1 MDPRILKVVTLL
13 EENPHK
19 TLSPADLA
27 QAVNLSLPRL
37 RSLFRAETGEP
48 LARYQKMVRMRE
60 ARRLL
65 QDTFFSVKEI
75 MLKVGIND
83 ESHFVRDF
91 KRIYGVTPTQSRS
104 QCRELNARG
113 AFTCP
118 VKSANK

>member
-1 MDPRILKVVTLL
+1 MDLRIRKVVALL
-13 EENPHK
+13 EENPHI
-19 TLSPADLA
+19 TLNSVEVA

-48 LARYQKMVRMRE
+48 LARYQKMLRMRE

-75 MLKVGIND
+75 MLKVGIQD

-91 KRIYGVTPTQSRS
+91 KRIYGLTPTRYRS
-104 QCRELNARG
+104 QCWELRAVG
-113 AFTCP
+113 EA
-118 VKSANK
+118 VHAHDQIG